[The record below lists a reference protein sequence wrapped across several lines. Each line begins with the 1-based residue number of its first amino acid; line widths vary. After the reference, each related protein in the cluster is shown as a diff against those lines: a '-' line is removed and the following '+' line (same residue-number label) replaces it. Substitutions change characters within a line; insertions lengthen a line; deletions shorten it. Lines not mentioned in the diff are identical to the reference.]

1 MSAEFP
7 GNSKMP
13 RPHASEPEQE
23 KKVESVVTNEVEKRK
38 KSLFKRFVNVFIGGD
53 SKTVVQYVFSEV
65 LIPQAKDMITEAAS
79 SGFERLIYGE
89 TRPYT
94 RRGPGLRN
102 TGYNSG
108 PTNYTRYAVRGNN
121 PIGRAGTEDRRP
133 VHVGRTQSVD
143 DILLA
148 TRIEAETVLDRLYDL
163 LEKYESVSVADLH
176 SLVNLSSTYVD
187 QKWGWTDLHGS
198 QVRRVRDGY
207 ILELPKTVALD

>member
-13 RPHASEPEQE
+13 RAQAPAAEQD
-23 KKVESVVTNEVEKRK
+23 KKVESVVTNDVEKRK
-38 KSLFKRFVNVFIGGD
+38 KSLFKRFAQIFIGGD
-53 SKTVVQYVFSEV
+53 SKTVLQYVFSEV

-89 TRPYT
+89 SRPP
-94 RRGPGLRN
+94 RRGPGRGG
-102 TGYNSG
+102 TGYGSG

-121 PIGRAGTEDRRP
+121 PIGRTTSDDRRP
-133 VHVGRTQSVD
+133 VHVGRSQNID

-148 TRIEAETVLDRLYDL
+148 TRVEAETVLDRLYDL
-163 LEKYESVSVADLH
+163 LKEYETASVADLY
-176 SLVNLSSTYVD
+176 SLIGLSSSYTD

-198 QVRRVRDGY
+198 NVRRVRDGY

>member
-1 MSAEFP
+1 MTAEFP

-13 RPHASEPEQE
+13 RPRTPAPEQE
-23 KKVESVVTNEVEKRK
+23 KKVESVVTNIVEKRK
-38 KSLFKRFVNVFIGGD
+38 KSLFKRFTEIFIGGD
-53 SKTVVQYVFSEV
+53 SKSVVQYVFSEV

-89 TRPYT
+89 SRPP
-94 RRGPGLRN
+94 RRSPGRGN
-102 TGYNSG
+102 TGYSSG

-121 PIGRAGTEDRRP
+121 PIGRAGAEDRRP
-133 VHVGRTQSVD
+133 VHLGRSQTID

-163 LEKYESVSVADLH
+163 LKEYESASVADLY
-176 SLVNLSSTYVD
+176 SLVGLTSSYVD
-187 QKWGWTDLHGS
+187 QKWGWMDLHGS

-207 ILELPKTVALD
+207 ILELPRTVSLD

>member
-7 GNSKMP
+7 GNSKIP
-13 RPHASEPEQE
+13 RPQTPAPEQD
-23 KKVESVVTNEVEKRK
+23 KKVESVVTNSVEKRK
-38 KSLFKRFVNVFIGGD
+38 KSLFKRFADIFIGGD
-53 SKTVVQYVFSEV
+53 SKSVVQYVFSEV

-89 TRPYT
+89 SRPSRRPGTYT
-94 RRGPGLRN
+94 NPAR
-102 TGYNSG
+102 

-121 PIGRAGTEDRRP
+121 PIGRAGADDRRHLHQP
-133 VHVGRTQSVD
+133 RTQSVD

-148 TRIEAETVLDRLYDL
+148 TRVEAETVLDRLYDL
-163 LEKYESVSVADLH
+163 LKEYETASVADLY
-176 SLVNLSSTYVD
+176 SLVGLSSNYTD

-207 ILELPKTVALD
+207 ILELPKTVSLD